1 MTPRN
6 FNAAELDEMQVDWQR
21 THNVKIVAELHGCT
35 QPEVVQAL
43 GLDPAKYAKSGG
55 RTWEKK
61 HPDEAAAFC
70 ALVDG
75 GMSIRAATA
84 KFQLSQSAGW
94 NVYKRMKEGLTA
106 MNNKETAPEPIAP
119 ADYTVPAKSGNEAQ
133 NVYAAIER
141 MSYLVDL
148 MNRQKL
154 LSESELNTCE
164 HVMAMADAFRA
175 GIEYSE
181 AHNDK

>member
-1 MTPRN
+1 MTPRS
-6 FNAAELDEMQVDWQR
+6 FDSYELGEMKLDWQR
-21 THNVKIVAELHGCT
+21 THNVKMVAELHGCT
-35 QPEVVQAL
+35 KRNVAEAL
-43 GLDPAKYAKSGG
+43 GLSPAEIKTGKLC
-55 RTWEKK
+55 WEVR

-84 KFQLSQSAGW
+84 KFQLSQSVGR

-106 MNNKETAPEPIAP
+106 MNNKETAPEPIVP

-141 MSYLVDL
+141 MSYLADL
-148 MNRQKL
+148 LNREKL

>member
-1 MTPRN
+1 MMNKTFTPC
-6 FNAAELDEMQVDWQR
+6 ELDEMQVDWQR
-21 THNVKIVAELHGCT
+21 PHNVKIVAELHGCT

-43 GLDPAKYAKSGG
+43 GLEPAKAKSGKLS
-55 RTWEKK
+55 WEHR
-61 HPDEAAAFC
+61 HPEEAAAFY
-70 ALVDG
+70 ALIESG
-75 GMSIRAATA
+75 TSIAKAAA
-84 KFQLSQSAGW
+84 KYNLSQSVGW
-94 NVYKRMKEGLTA
+94 HVYQRMKEGLTA

-141 MSYLVDL
+141 MSYLADL
-148 MNRQKL
+148 LNREKL

-175 GIEYSE
+175 GMQYTEE
-181 AHNDK
+181 NDYD

>member
-6 FNAAELDEMQVDWQR
+6 FNATELDEMQVDWQR
-21 THNVKIVAELHGCT
+21 THNVKMVAELHGCT
-35 QPEVVQAL
+35 KRDVAEAL
-43 GLDPAKYAKSGG
+43 GLSPAEIKTGKLC
-55 RTWEKK
+55 WEVR
-61 HPDEAAAFC
+61 HPAEAAPFY

-75 GMSIRAATA
+75 GMSITKAAA
-84 KFQLSQSAGW
+84 KFGINSSTGST
-94 NVYKRMKEGLTA
+94 VYKRMKGTTP
-106 MNNKETAPEPIAP
+106 MNKQETAPEPISP
-119 ADYTVPAKSGNEAQ
+119 ADYAVPGKGNGEAK

-141 MSYLVDL
+141 MSYLADL
-148 MNRQKL
+148 LNREKL

-181 AHNDK
+181 AHNE

>member
-1 MTPRN
+1 MMNKTFTPE
-6 FNAAELDEMQVDWQR
+6 ELDEMQVDWQR
-21 THNVKIVAELHGCT
+21 TRNVKIVAELHGCT

-84 KFQLSQSAGW
+84 KFQLSQSVGW

-119 ADYTVPAKSGNEAQ
+119 ADYTVPAQ

-154 LSESELNTCE
+154 LSDDELNACE
-164 HVMAMADAFRA
+164 RIMAMADAFRA

-181 AHNDK
+181 AHNE

>member
-1 MTPRN
+1 MTPRS
-6 FNAAELDEMQVDWQR
+6 FDSYELGEMKLDWQR
-21 THNVKIVAELHGCT
+21 THNVKMVAELHGCT

-43 GLDPAKYAKSGG
+43 GLDPAEYAKSGG

-84 KFQLSQSAGW
+84 KFQLSQSVGR

-106 MNNKETAPEPIAP
+106 MNNKETAPEPIVP

-141 MSYLVDL
+141 MSYLADL
-148 MNRQKL
+148 LNREKL

>member
-1 MTPRN
+1 MNKTFTPE
-6 FNAAELDEMQVDWQR
+6 ELDEMQVDWKR

-55 RTWEKK
+55 HTWEKK
-61 HPDEAAAFC
+61 YPDEAAAFC

-75 GMSIRAATA
+75 GMSIRAAAA
-84 KFQLSQSAGW
+84 KFQLSQSTGW
-94 NVYKRMKEGLTA
+94 NAYKRMKEGLTA

-154 LSESELNTCE
+154 LSDDELNACE
-164 HVMAMADAFRA
+164 RIMAMADAFRA

-181 AHNDK
+181 AHNE

>member
-1 MTPRN
+1 MPRS
-6 FNAAELDEMQVDWQR
+6 FDADELSEMQVDWLR
-21 THNVKIVAELHGCT
+21 THNVKMVAELHDCT
-35 QPEVVQAL
+35 KRDVAEAL
-43 GLDPAKYAKSGG
+43 GLSPAEIKTGKLC
-55 RTWEKK
+55 WEVR
-61 HPDEAAAFC
+61 HPAEAAQFC

-75 GMSIRAATA
+75 GMSITKAAA
-84 KFQLSQSAGW
+84 KFGISQSAGST
-94 NVYKRMKEGLTA
+94 VYKRMKGTTP
-106 MNNKETAPEPIAP
+106 MSKQETAPEPIAP

-154 LSESELNTCE
+154 LSDDELNACE
-164 HVMAMADAFRA
+164 RIMAMADAFRA

-181 AHNDK
+181 AHNE

>member
-1 MTPRN
+1 MPRS
-6 FNAAELDEMQVDWQR
+6 FDADELGEMELDWQR
-21 THNVKIVAELHGCT
+21 THNVKMVAELHGCT
-35 QPEVVQAL
+35 KRDVAEAL
-43 GLDPAKYAKSGG
+43 GLSPAEIKTGKLC
-55 RTWEKK
+55 WEVR
-61 HPDEAAAFC
+61 HPAEAAQFC

-75 GMSIRAATA
+75 GMSITKAAA
-84 KFQLSQSAGW
+84 KFGISQSAGST
-94 NVYKRMKEGLTA
+94 VYKRMKGTTP
-106 MNNKETAPEPIAP
+106 MSKQETAPEPIAP

-154 LSESELNTCE
+154 LSDDELNACE
-164 HVMAMADAFRA
+164 RIMAMADAFRT

-181 AHNDK
+181 AHNE

>member
-6 FNAAELDEMQVDWQR
+6 FNAPELAEMQVDGQR
-21 THNVKIVAELHGCT
+21 TRNVKIVAELHGCT

-75 GMSIRAATA
+75 GMSIKAAAA
-84 KFQLSQSAGW
+84 KFQLSPSAGR

-133 NVYAAIER
+133 NVYVAIER

-148 MNRQKL
+148 LNREKL
-154 LSESELNTCE
+154 LSEDELNACE
-164 HVMAMADAFRA
+164 RIMAMADAFRA

>member
-21 THNVKIVAELHGCT
+21 THNVKIVAKLHGCT

-43 GLDPAKYAKSGG
+43 GLEPAKAKSGNLS
-55 RTWEKK
+55 WEHR
-61 HPDEAAAFC
+61 HPEEAAAFY
-70 ALVDG
+70 ALIESG
-75 GMSIRAATA
+75 TSIAKAAA
-84 KFQLSQSAGW
+84 KYNLSPSVGW
-94 NVYKRMKEGLTA
+94 HVYQRMKEGTTA

-148 MNRQKL
+148 MNREKL

-181 AHNDK
+181 AHHDK

>member
-43 GLDPAKYAKSGG
+43 GLDPAKYAKN
-55 RTWEKK
+55 
-61 HPDEAAAFC
+61 
-70 ALVDG
+70 G
-75 GMSIRAATA
+75 GMSIRAAAA
-84 KFQLSQSAGW
+84 KFQLSQSSGW
-94 NVYKRMKEGLTA
+94 NVYKRMKKGLTA

-141 MSYLVDL
+141 MSYLADL
-148 MNRQKL
+148 LNREKL

>member
-1 MTPRN
+1 MPRS

-75 GMSIRAATA
+75 GMSILGPPPLN
-84 KFQLSQSAGW
+84 FSSA
-94 NVYKRMKEGLTA
+94 
-106 MNNKETAPEPIAP
+106 
-119 ADYTVPAKSGNEAQ
+119 
-133 NVYAAIER
+133 
-141 MSYLVDL
+141 
-148 MNRQKL
+148 NRQ
-154 LSESELNTCE
+154 
-164 HVMAMADAFRA
+164 A
-175 GIEYSE
+175 GMLTNE
-181 AHNDK
+181 

>member
-1 MTPRN
+1 MMNKTFTPE
-6 FNAAELDEMQVDWQR
+6 ELDEMQVDWLR

-55 RTWEKK
+55 RTWETK

-75 GMSIRAATA
+75 GMSIRAAAA
-84 KFQLSQSAGW
+84 KFQLSQSVGW
-94 NVYKRMKEGLTA
+94 NAYKRMKEGLTA

-119 ADYTVPAKSGNEAQ
+119 ADYTVTARSGNEAQ

-141 MSYLVDL
+141 MSYLADL
-148 MNRQKL
+148 LNREKL

-164 HVMAMADAFRA
+164 HVMAMADAFRKGMQYA
-175 GIEYSE
+175 EE
-181 AHNDK
+181 NDYD

>member
-35 QPEVVQAL
+35 QPEVMQAL
-43 GLDPAKYAKSGG
+43 GLEPAKAKSGKLS
-55 RTWEKK
+55 WEHR
-61 HPDEAAAFC
+61 HPEEAAAFY
-70 ALVDG
+70 ALIESG
-75 GMSIRAATA
+75 TSIAKDAA
-84 KFQLSQSAGW
+84 KYNLSQSVGW
-94 NVYKRMKEGLTA
+94 HVYQRMKEGLTA

-141 MSYLVDL
+141 MSYLADL
-148 MNRQKL
+148 LNREKL

-175 GIEYSE
+175 GMQYAEE
-181 AHNDK
+181 NDYD

>member
-21 THNVKIVAELHGCT
+21 THNVKMVAELHGCT
-35 QPEVVQAL
+35 KRDVAEAL
-43 GLDPAKYAKSGG
+43 GLSPAEIKTGKLC
-55 RTWEKK
+55 WEVR
-61 HPDEAAAFC
+61 HPAEAAPFY
-70 ALVDG
+70 ALVDD
-75 GMSIRAATA
+75 GMSITKAAA
-84 KFQLSQSAGW
+84 KFGINSSTGST
-94 NVYKRMKEGLTA
+94 VYKRMKGTTP
-106 MNNKETAPEPIAP
+106 MNKQETAPEPISP
-119 ADYTVPAKSGNEAQ
+119 ADYAVPGKGNGEAK

-141 MSYLVDL
+141 MSYLADL
-148 MNRQKL
+148 LNREKL

-181 AHNDK
+181 AHNE